1 MTRHLR
7 RLWDIRAHSVCV
19 YMHTQSCPALCSPT
33 DCSPAGSSVHGI
45 LQARGLEW
53 VAISCSRG
61 SSQPRDRTRVSGVS
75 CIAGG
80 FFGAEPPGLTPR
92 CHIPPGAKCG
102 TAQREN
108 LFHSLV
114 MMVVWSRL
122 QKLQIK
128 QRPFQLLFTLHFW
141 LGFQPSCRQANLQ
154 GYWEVVAPRFIVYY
168 KPNGMLGMKPCFPIG
183 FSRSL

>member
-1 MTRHLR
+1 MCVCVC
-7 RLWDIRAHSVCV
+7 VCV
-19 YMHTQSCPALCSPT
+19 YTHTQSCPTLCNPM
-33 DCSPAGSSVHGI
+33 DCSPPGSSVQYSCWSGLPFPAPGDLPDPGI
-45 LQARGLEW
+45 EPMSLASPASQVDSLGL
-53 VAISCSRG
+53 SHLG
-61 SSQPRDRTRVSGVS
+61 SSQGSL
-75 CIAGG
+75 
-80 FFGAEPPGLTPR
+80 LTVKFLVVQ
-92 CHIPPGAKCG
+92 CWA
-102 TAQREN
+102 AQHEN
-108 LFHSLV
+108 LFHSLLV
-114 MMVVWSRL
+114 MVVWSRL